1 MLMHGLKVDYI
12 AIAVPSITDAAT
24 TFELLMGHT
33 CSPVEELP
41 DQGVNVAFVGSLE
54 LIEPRGSDTSVARFI
69 DSRGAGLH
77 HIAFRVPDISEA
89 LAKYRDSGVRLI
101 DEEPRP
107 GARGHRVA
115 FLHPASTGGVLVEL
129 VQE

>member
-1 MLMHGLKVDYI
+1 MDGFTVDHV
-12 AIAVPSITDAAT
+12 AIAVPSINDAAP
-24 TFELLMGHT
+24 TFELLMDHR
-33 CSPVEELP
+33 CSRVEELP

-54 LIEPRGSDTSVARFI
+54 LIEPRGPDTSVARFI
-69 DSRGAGLH
+69 KSHGAGLH

-89 LAKYRDSGVRLI
+89 LAKYRESGVRLI

-115 FLHPASTGGVLVEL
+115 FLHPRSMGGVLVEL

>member
-1 MLMHGLKVDYI
+1 MDGLTVDHI

-24 TFELLMGHT
+24 TFELLMGQT
-33 CSPVEELP
+33 CSPIEELP
-41 DQGVNVAFVGSLE
+41 TQGVNVAFVGSLE
-54 LIEPRGSDTSVARFI
+54 LIEPRGPDTSVARFI
-69 DSRGAGLH
+69 KSRGAGLH
-77 HIAFRVPDISEA
+77 HIALRVPDISGA
-89 LAKYRDSGVRLI
+89 LARYRESGVRLI
-101 DEEPRP
+101 DEQPRP